1 MADTWSDAEYHASQ
15 LRRLDP
21 EAEFTRVKFRDTNDN
36 ETHYLRL
43 TPEKLAAIAAILTE
57 SE

>member
-1 MADTWSDAEYHASQ
+1 MDGDTRAYHTSQ

-21 EAEFTRVKFRDTNDN
+21 EAEFTRVKFRDTNGN